1 MLLPAYVYE
10 IAGKAVWLGEVEAPG
25 EASAM
30 EKAAA
35 EFNASEQADGDPAM
49 TRRKGEITRA
59 DLQRNWP
66 SAKRSHFLNQ
76 RFAQRHPGERQRR
89 HLSHDHYRRQ
99 QCRNGYAE
107 L

>member
-66 SAKRSHFLNQ
+66 HHVAWWPKRCAAS
-76 RFAQRHPGERQRR
+76 GTMK
-89 HLSHDHYRRQ
+89 
-99 QCRNGYAE
+99 
-107 L
+107 